1 MFLNSFKKENAIKLE
16 IKTYCS
22 GDVFLQQFDAS
33 YDLICLDI
41 DMDGT
46 NGIDTAKKIRQKDK
60 EVLIFF
66 VTNMAQM
73 AIRGYEVRAL
83 DFIIKPVNYY
93 SFAMKLLNALDIIS
107 NQRSKKY
114 CTDNTKRN
122 ADYFIG

>member
-1 MFLNSFKKENAIKLE
+1 M
-16 IKTYCS
+16 
-22 GDVFLQQFDAS
+22 QQFDAS

-73 AIRGYEVRAL
+73 AIRG
-83 DFIIKPVNYY
+83 I
-93 SFAMKLLNALDIIS
+93 
-107 NQRSKKY
+107 
-114 CTDNTKRN
+114 
-122 ADYFIG
+122 